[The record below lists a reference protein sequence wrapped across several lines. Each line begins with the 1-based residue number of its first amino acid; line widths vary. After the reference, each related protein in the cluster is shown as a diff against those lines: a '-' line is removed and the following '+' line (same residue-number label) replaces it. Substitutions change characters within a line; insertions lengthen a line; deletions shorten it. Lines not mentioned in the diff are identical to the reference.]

1 MDEIM
6 TYYNSH
12 AYMATS
18 SVSKDELRRKV
29 LDNTRYEIARSEIG
43 RYSEARM
50 EDVKTKMI
58 YLTRTELF
66 NKINGACKES
76 ILSALRTTI

>member
-1 MDEIM
+1 M

-43 RYSEARM
+43 RYSEAGM
-50 EDVKTKMI
+50 DVKTKMS
-58 YLTRTELF
+58 YLIRTELF
-66 NKINGACKES
+66 NKINGACRES
-76 ILSALRTTI
+76 ILSALRDNNL